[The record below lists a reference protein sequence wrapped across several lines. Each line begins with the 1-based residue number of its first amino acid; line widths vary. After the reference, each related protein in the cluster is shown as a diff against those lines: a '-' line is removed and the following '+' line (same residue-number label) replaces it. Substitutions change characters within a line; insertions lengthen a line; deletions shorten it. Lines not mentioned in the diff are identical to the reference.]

1 MNSRWWN
8 LKNVNNLDQ
17 EKVNEV
23 NEQVVNKFMD
33 SLEKYRKLL

>member
-8 LKNVNNLDQ
+8 LKNVNNIDQ

-23 NEQVVNKFMD
+23 NEQVVKKFMD

>member
-8 LKNVNNLDQ
+8 LKNWNHLNQ

-23 NEQVVNKFMD
+23 NEQVEKKYMD
-33 SLEKYRKLL
+33 SLEKYRKL

>member
-23 NEQVVNKFMD
+23 NEQVVKKFMD

>member
-1 MNSRWWN
+1 MNSSWWN

-23 NEQVVNKFMD
+23 NEQVVKKFMD